1 MLENYTLY
9 TPDTLPEFPLQLTE
23 RQWRKVLTP
32 KQYGVLRG
40 RATERAF
47 SGEYYTN
54 HSKGVYYSAASAQAL
69 FSSDTKFESGS
80 GWPSFYEP
88 VSPEAVVLVEDTS
101 HGMSRIEVLDSSSGS
116 HLGHVFTDGPKPTGL
131 RFCINSA
138 ALIFVAEGNV
148 PPKPPEAGN

>member
-1 MLENYTLY
+1 
-9 TPDTLPEFPLQLTE
+9 
-23 RQWRKVLTP
+23 
-32 KQYGVLRG
+32 
-40 RATERAF
+40 AF

-54 HSKGVYYSAASAQAL
+54 HSKGLYYSAASAQAL
-69 FSSDTKFESGS
+69 FSSDAKFDSGS

-88 VSPEAVVLVEDTS
+88 ISPEAVVLVEDNS

-138 ALIFVAEGNV
+138 ALVFVAEGNA
-148 PPKPPEAGN
+148 PPNPPEDIN

>member
-40 RATERAF
+40 KATERAF
-47 SGEYYTN
+47 SGEYYPN

-69 FSSDTKFESGS
+69 FGSDAKFNSGS

-88 VSPEAVVLVEDTS
+88 VSPEAVVLVEDKS

-116 HLGHVFTDGPKPTGL
+116 HLGHVFTDGPRPTGL

-138 ALIFVAEGNV
+138 ALIFVAEGNT
-148 PPKPPEAGN
+148 PPKPPEAKR